1 MAVDDV
7 NENKTMLKNYDL
19 SLDIKDG
26 KCEPD
31 VVMKMFIDIIRTKAI
46 SRFSST
52 VGVLGLNDL
61 SFKITITRFQYT
73 VGPAC
78 SNTVEAI
85 AGVSKHYRTVV
96 VTYSAKGSISN
107 ENSEK
112 YPYFF
117 RTVASNKHNK

>member
-52 VGVLGLNDL
+52 VGVLGLNDFY
-61 SFKITITRFQYT
+61 FKITITRFQYT

>member
-52 VGVLGLNDL
+52 VGVLGLNNF

>member
-52 VGVLGLNDL
+52 VGVLGLNDF
-61 SFKITITRFQYT
+61 SFKITRNKIPIYCRSCLF
-73 VGPAC
+73 
-78 SNTVEAI
+78 
-85 AGVSKHYRTVV
+85 KHCR
-96 VTYSAKGSISN
+96 SHCWCFKALSHGCCNLQCKRLN
-107 ENSEK
+107 LKREQ
-112 YPYFF
+112 
-117 RTVASNKHNK
+117 